1 MYRERIT
8 DLAQD
13 TYEIHTRHTV
23 SYRPKYMYPV
33 SPGDTS
39 AIRRDTCILTQ
50 YIHDTMYPALA
61 GWDTYRVLRYIC
73 DTTYPA
79 LGG

>member
-1 MYRERIT
+1 MYRGRIT

-23 SYRPKYMYPV
+23 SCRPQYMYPV

-39 AIRRDTCILTQ
+39 AILRDTRILKQ
-50 YIHDTMYPALA
+50 YIHDTVYPALA